1 MLTPGYVKLLKFLQ
15 DATIVGKDTDYCW
28 LCKQF
33 FIRYFSLLSL
43 FLFYFWNLSQ
53 LSSSAFDGG
62 GFCGAGV
69 GEGLMVVGFVVSAW
83 VWLRLWEKK

>member
-15 DATIVGKDTDYCW
+15 DATVVGKDTDYCW

-43 FLFYFWNLSQ
+43 FLFYF
-53 LSSSAFDGG
+53 
-62 GFCGAGV
+62 
-69 GEGLMVVGFVVSAW
+69 
-83 VWLRLWEKK
+83 